1 MEYIQRLRLLEGSQ
15 ALLTGDFDRAET
27 RLLSYLDQFDSE
39 MDYDLVSAYLRLGQV
54 YDLQGRRPEAIELY
68 LKAISLNTRSSA
80 IIVAKGYLNE
90 PYSTK

>member
-1 MEYIQRLRLLEGSQ
+1 
-15 ALLTGDFDRAET
+15 
-27 RLLSYLDQFDSE
+27 

-68 LKAISLNTRSSA
+68 LKAISLNNRSSA